1 MNKLNIHS
9 LLTDYSFV
17 VPEIQREYVWGNKT
31 NKNDYV
37 LRQFLIDLSDKVSN
51 GEANIGFLYSYKSG
65 EEHYLIDGQQR
76 FTTLILLLHYITVKE
91 NATSH
96 EEYVSMHRIDKNISA
111 FSYRVRSQTDSFLK
125 NLLMSSAITSKM
137 IKQQKWYKSIYEDDF
152 TIHSMMDALDV
163 IDDIWNTLP
172 NLSSQ
177 TVLNN
182 IYFWYFDVDKTS
194 QGEELYITM
203 NSRGEKLTDSEQIK
217 PRLLNKISDVIEK
230 ESFGKKWDNWE
241 EFFFSDNIRNGKPI
255 EKIDSAMNNLIR
267 LVLEI
272 VTLKE
277 HSRINPIEDANLIEL
292 EDIER
297 YMNAIISLSELTDGK
312 YCEEIMRLY
321 GDSEKD
327 GNYCVLK
334 ALLSEV
340 LKGQTN
346 DDEYERVYQT
356 ISNHVRRNKIK
367 NLDFLQFLKEYI
379 GYKGTFYNFIL
390 LSNEEVACRVFNGHE
405 LEKIVICSK
414 FNDIDKEKVIWA
426 EQSNEFWNGEMKSI
440 ITWSKINGEF
450 SFERFER
457 VRANF
462 HKLFK
467 NKFERGDWTSDKVR
481 QALIASRLPK
491 YPIDGRFGHYRDE
504 WKEIFIQNSDNI
516 CSFIMQFDNIPSENV
531 SETLDIIRKEYIES
545 PDNPWAEFVI
555 FDYFLDYCNTKH
567 LSWTDECG
575 WILVQNSW
583 AKPFSVRNMRLFHD
597 LKKSFGDNIND
608 WNMWKYKSWNS
619 CVCIQNE
626 SLQIYTDIRYVR
638 SDNGVYNLKV
648 CLSKRNVLPE
658 SYDELKELLLSFI
671 PNNITMEWNDK
682 KGMYI
687 WSPNS
692 VEDLHYFI
700 TMLTSNNDKSISN

>member
-9 LLTDYSFV
+9 LLTDFSFV

-31 NKNDYV
+31 SKNDYV
-37 LRQFLIDLSDKVSN
+37 LRQFLIDLNDKVSN
-51 GEANIGFLYSYKSG
+51 GETNIGFLYSYKSG

-76 FTTLILLLHYITVKE
+76 YTTLILLLHYITVKE
-91 NATSH
+91 NANSH
-96 EEYVSMHRIDKNISA
+96 EDYVSMHRIDKNISA

-163 IDDIWNTLP
+163 IDEIWNTLP

-177 TVLNN
+177 TILNN
-182 IYFWYFDVDKTS
+182 IFFWYFDVDKTS

-217 PRLLNKISDVIEK
+217 PRLLNKITNVIEK

-241 EFFFSDNIRNGKPI
+241 EFFFRDKIRNGKPI

-272 VTLKE
+272 ITLKE

-297 YMNAIISLSELTDGK
+297 YMNAIISLSELSDGK

-334 ALLSEV
+334 ALLTEV

-346 DDEYERVYQT
+346 SDEYERVYQT
-356 ISNHVRRNKIK
+356 ISNHVTRNKIK

-379 GYKGTFYNFIL
+379 DYSGTFYDFIL
-390 LSNEEVACRVFNGHE
+390 TSNAEVANKVFNGHE
-405 LEKIVICSK
+405 LEKIAICSE
-414 FNDIDKEKVIWA
+414 FNDIDKEKALWT
-426 EQSNEFWNGEMKSI
+426 EQSSDFWKGEMKSL
-440 ITWSKINGEF
+440 ITWSKINGNF
-450 SFERFER
+450 SFERFKHI
-457 VRANF
+457 RANF

-467 NKFERGDWTSDKVR
+467 NKFDREDWTSDKVR
-481 QALIASRLPK
+481 QALIASRLPN

-504 WKEIFIQNSDNI
+504 WKEIFIQNSDSI
-516 CSFIMQFDNIPSENV
+516 CTFIMQFDNVSSEDV
-531 SETLDIIRKEYIES
+531 PKTLDSIRKEYVES
-545 PDNPWAEFVI
+545 PENPWAEFVT
-555 FDYFLDYCNTKH
+555 FNYFLGYCNTKH

-597 LKKSFGDNIND
+597 LKKSFGDNING
-608 WNMWKYKSWNS
+608 WNMWMYKSWNS
-619 CVCIQNE
+619 CVCIQNDNQ
-626 SLQIYTDIRYVR
+626 QIYTDIRYVR
-638 SDNGVYNLKV
+638 SDNDTYNLNV
-648 CLSKRNVLPE
+648 YLSKRNVLPE
-658 SYDELKELLLSFI
+658 NYDELKESLLSFI
-671 PNNITMEWNDK
+671 PKDIKMQWNDE
-682 KGMYI
+682 KGMYVCEL
-687 WSPNS
+687 NS
-692 VEDLHYFI
+692 IDELHHFI
-700 TMLTSNNDKSISN
+700 TMLTSSNDKSI

>member
-9 LLTDYSFV
+9 LLTDFSFV

-31 NKNDYV
+31 SKNDYV
-37 LRQFLIDLSDKVSN
+37 LRQFLIDLNDKVSN
-51 GEANIGFLYSYKSG
+51 GETNIGFLYSYKSG

-76 FTTLILLLHYITVKE
+76 YTTLILLLHYITVKE
-91 NATSH
+91 NANSH
-96 EEYVSMHRIDKNISA
+96 EDYVSMHRIDKNISA

-163 IDDIWNTLP
+163 IDEIWNTLP

-177 TVLNN
+177 TILNN
-182 IYFWYFDVDKTS
+182 IFFWYFDVDKTS

-217 PRLLNKISDVIEK
+217 PRLLNKITNVIEK

-241 EFFFSDNIRNGKPI
+241 EFFFRDKIRNGKPI

-272 VTLKE
+272 ITLKE

-297 YMNAIISLSELTDGK
+297 YMNAIISLSELSDGK

-334 ALLSEV
+334 ALLTEV

-346 DDEYERVYQT
+346 SDEYERVYQT
-356 ISNHVRRNKIK
+356 ISNHVTRNKIK

-379 GYKGTFYNFIL
+379 DYSGTFYDFIL
-390 LSNEEVACRVFNGHE
+390 TSNAEVANKVFNGHE
-405 LEKIVICSK
+405 LEKIAICSE
-414 FNDIDKEKVIWA
+414 FNDIDKEKALWT
-426 EQSNEFWNGEMKSI
+426 EQSSDFWKGEMKSL
-440 ITWSKINGEF
+440 ITWSKINGNF
-450 SFERFER
+450 SFERFKHI
-457 VRANF
+457 RANF

-467 NKFERGDWTSDKVR
+467 NKFDREDWTSDKVR
-481 QALIASRLPK
+481 QALIASRLPN

-516 CSFIMQFDNIPSENV
+516 CTFIMQFDNVSSEDV
-531 SETLDIIRKEYIES
+531 PKTLDSIRKEYIES
-545 PDNPWAEFVI
+545 PENPWAEFVI
-555 FDYFLDYCNTKH
+555 FDYFLGYCNTKH

-597 LKKSFGDNIND
+597 LKKSFGDNING

-619 CVCIQNE
+619 CVCIQND
-626 SLQIYTDIRYVR
+626 SQQIYTDIRYVR
-638 SDNGVYNLKV
+638 SDNDTYNLIV
-648 CLSKRNVLPE
+648 YLSKRNVLAE
-658 SYDELKELLLSFI
+658 NYDELKESLLSFI
-671 PNNITMEWNDK
+671 PNDIEMKWSDE
-682 KGMYI
+682 KGMYV
-687 WSPNS
+687 WEPNS
-692 VEDLHYFI
+692 IDELHHFI
-700 TMLTSNNDKSISN
+700 TMLTSSNDKSI

>member
-9 LLTDYSFV
+9 LLTDFSFV

-31 NKNDYV
+31 SKNDYV
-37 LRQFLIDLSDKVSN
+37 LRQFLIDLNDKVSN
-51 GEANIGFLYSYKSG
+51 GETNIGFLYSYKSG

-76 FTTLILLLHYITVKE
+76 YTTLILLLHYITVKE
-91 NATSH
+91 NANSH
-96 EEYVSMHRIDKNISA
+96 EDYVSMYRIDKNISA

-163 IDDIWNTLP
+163 IDEIWNTLP

-177 TVLNN
+177 TILNS
-182 IYFWYFDVDKTS
+182 IFFWYFDVDKTS

-230 ESFGKKWDNWE
+230 ESFGKKWDDWE
-241 EFFFSDNIRNGKPI
+241 EFFFRDKIRNGKPI
-255 EKIDSAMNNLIR
+255 EKIDSAMNNMIR

-272 VTLKE
+272 ITLKE

-297 YMNAIISLSELTDGK
+297 YMNAIISLSELSDGK

-334 ALLSEV
+334 ALLTEV

-346 DDEYERVYQT
+346 SDEFERVYQT
-356 ISNHVRRNKIK
+356 ISNHVTRNKIK
-367 NLDFLQFLKEYI
+367 NLDFLQFLKDYI
-379 GYKGTFYNFIL
+379 DYSGTFYDFIL
-390 LSNEEVACRVFNGHE
+390 TSNAEVANKVFNGHE
-405 LEKIVICSK
+405 LEKIAICSEL
-414 FNDIDKEKVIWA
+414 NDVDKEKALWT
-426 EQSNEFWNGEMKSI
+426 EQSSDFWKGEMKSL
-440 ITWSKINGEF
+440 ITWSKINGYF

-457 VRANF
+457 IRANF

-467 NKFERGDWTSDKVR
+467 NKFDREDWTSDKVR
-481 QALIASRLPK
+481 QALIASRLPN

-504 WKEIFIQNSDNI
+504 WKEIFIQNSDSI
-516 CSFIMQFDNIPSENV
+516 CTFIMQFDNVSSEDV
-531 SETLDIIRKEYIES
+531 PKTLDSIRKEYVES
-545 PDNPWAEFVI
+545 PENPWAEFVT
-555 FDYFLDYCNTKH
+555 FDYFLGYCNTKH

-597 LKKSFGDNIND
+597 LKKSFGDNING
-608 WNMWKYKSWNS
+608 WNMWMYKSWNS
-619 CVCIQNE
+619 CVCIQNDNQ
-626 SLQIYTDIRYVR
+626 QIYTDIRYVR
-638 SDNGVYNLKV
+638 SDNDTYNLNV
-648 CLSKRNVLPE
+648 YLSKRNVLPE
-658 SYDELKELLLSFI
+658 NYDELKESLLSFI
-671 PNNITMEWNDK
+671 PKDIKMQWNDE
-682 KGMYI
+682 KGMYV
-687 WSPNS
+687 WEPNS
-692 VEDLHYFI
+692 IDELHHFI
-700 TMLTSNNDKSISN
+700 TTLTSSNDKSISN

>member
-9 LLTDYSFV
+9 LLTDFSFV

-31 NKNDYV
+31 SKNDYV
-37 LRQFLIDLSDKVSN
+37 LRQFLIDLNDKVSN
-51 GEANIGFLYSYKSG
+51 GETNIGFLYSYKSG

-76 FTTLILLLHYITVKE
+76 YTTLILLLHYITVKE
-91 NATSH
+91 NANSH
-96 EEYVSMHRIDKNISA
+96 EDYVSMHRIDKNISA

-163 IDDIWNTLP
+163 IDEIWNTLP

-177 TVLNN
+177 TILNN
-182 IYFWYFDVDKTS
+182 IFFWYFDVDKTS

-241 EFFFSDNIRNGKPI
+241 EFFFRDKIRNGKPI

-267 LVLEI
+267 LVLDI
-272 VTLKE
+272 ITLKE

-297 YMNAIISLSELTDGK
+297 YMNAIISLSELSDGK

-334 ALLSEV
+334 ALLTEV

-346 DDEYERVYQT
+346 SDEYERVYQT
-356 ISNHVRRNKIK
+356 ISNHVTRDKIK

-379 GYKGTFYNFIL
+379 DYSGTFYDFIL
-390 LSNEEVACRVFNGHE
+390 TSNAEVANKVFNGHE
-405 LEKIVICSK
+405 LEKIAICSE
-414 FNDIDKEKVIWA
+414 FNDIDKEKALWT
-426 EQSNEFWNGEMKSI
+426 EQSSDFWKGEMKSL
-440 ITWSKINGEF
+440 ITWSKINGNF
-450 SFERFER
+450 SFERFKHI
-457 VRANF
+457 RANF

-467 NKFERGDWTSDKVR
+467 NKFDRGDWTSDKVR
-481 QALIASRLPK
+481 QALIASRLPN

-504 WKEIFIQNSDNI
+504 WKEIFIQNSDSI
-516 CSFIMQFDNIPSENV
+516 CTFIMQFDNVSSEDV
-531 SETLDIIRKEYIES
+531 PKTLDSIRKEYVES
-545 PDNPWAEFVI
+545 PENPWAEFVT
-555 FDYFLDYCNTKH
+555 FDYFLGYCNTKH

-597 LKKSFGDNIND
+597 LKKSFGDNING
-608 WNMWKYKSWNS
+608 WNMWMYKSWNS
-619 CVCIQNE
+619 CVCIQNDNQ
-626 SLQIYTDIRYVR
+626 QIYTDIRYVR
-638 SDNGVYNLKV
+638 SDNDTYNLNV
-648 CLSKRNVLPE
+648 YLSKRNVLPE
-658 SYDELKELLLSFI
+658 NYDELKESLLSFI
-671 PNNITMEWNDK
+671 PKDIKMQWNDE
-682 KGMYI
+682 KGMYVCE
-687 WSPNS
+687 PNS
-692 VEDLHYFI
+692 IDELHHFI
-700 TMLTSNNDKSISN
+700 TMLTSSNDKSI

>member
-9 LLTDYSFV
+9 LLTDFSFV

-31 NKNDYV
+31 SKNDYV
-37 LRQFLIDLSDKVSN
+37 LRQFLIDLNDKVSN
-51 GEANIGFLYSYKSG
+51 GETNIGFLYSYKSG

-76 FTTLILLLHYITVKE
+76 YTTLILLLHYITVKE
-91 NATSH
+91 NANSH
-96 EEYVSMHRIDKNISA
+96 EDYVSMHRIDKNISA

-163 IDDIWNTLP
+163 IDEIWNTLP

-177 TVLNN
+177 TILNN
-182 IYFWYFDVDKTS
+182 IFFWYFDVDKTS

-217 PRLLNKISDVIEK
+217 PRLLNKITNVIEK

-241 EFFFSDNIRNGKPI
+241 EFFFRDKIRNGKPI

-272 VTLKE
+272 ITLKE

-297 YMNAIISLSELTDGK
+297 YMNAIISLSELSDRK

-334 ALLSEV
+334 ALLTEV

-346 DDEYERVYQT
+346 SDEYERVYQT
-356 ISNHVRRNKIK
+356 ISNHVTRNKIK

-379 GYKGTFYNFIL
+379 DYSGTFYDFIL
-390 LSNEEVACRVFNGHE
+390 TSNAEVANKVFNGHE
-405 LEKIVICSK
+405 LEKIAICSE
-414 FNDIDKEKVIWA
+414 FNDIDKEKALWT
-426 EQSNEFWNGEMKSI
+426 EQSSDFWKGEMKSL
-440 ITWSKINGEF
+440 ITWSKINGNF
-450 SFERFER
+450 SFERFKHI
-457 VRANF
+457 RANF

-467 NKFERGDWTSDKVR
+467 NKFDREDWTSDKVR
-481 QALIASRLPK
+481 QALIASRLPN

-504 WKEIFIQNSDNI
+504 WKEIFIQNSDSI
-516 CSFIMQFDNIPSENV
+516 CTFIMQFDNVSSEDV
-531 SETLDIIRKEYIES
+531 PKTLDSIRKEYVES
-545 PDNPWAEFVI
+545 PENPWAEFVT
-555 FDYFLDYCNTKH
+555 FDYFLGYCNTKH

-597 LKKSFGDNIND
+597 LKKSFGDNING
-608 WNMWKYKSWNS
+608 WNMWMYKSWNS
-619 CVCIQNE
+619 CVCIQNDNQ
-626 SLQIYTDIRYVR
+626 QIYTDIRYVR
-638 SDNGVYNLKV
+638 SDNDTYNLNV
-648 CLSKRNVLPE
+648 YLSKRNVLPE
-658 SYDELKELLLSFI
+658 NYDELKESLLSFI
-671 PNNITMEWNDK
+671 PKDIKMQWNDE
-682 KGMYI
+682 KGMYVCEL
-687 WSPNS
+687 NS
-692 VEDLHYFI
+692 IDELHHFI
-700 TMLTSNNDKSISN
+700 TMLTSSNDKSI

>member
-9 LLTDYSFV
+9 LLTDFSFV

-31 NKNDYV
+31 SKNDYV
-37 LRQFLIDLSDKVSN
+37 LRQFLIDLNDKVSN
-51 GEANIGFLYSYKSG
+51 GETNIGFLYSYKSG

-76 FTTLILLLHYITVKE
+76 YTTLILLLHYITVKE
-91 NATSH
+91 NANSH
-96 EEYVSMHRIDKNISA
+96 EDYVSMHRIDKNISA

-163 IDDIWNTLP
+163 IDEIWNTLP

-177 TVLNN
+177 TILNN
-182 IYFWYFDVDKTS
+182 IFFWYFDVDKTS

-217 PRLLNKISDVIEK
+217 PRLLNKITNVIEK

-241 EFFFSDNIRNGKPI
+241 EFFFRDKIRNGKPI

-267 LVLEI
+267 LVLDI
-272 VTLKE
+272 ITLKE

-297 YMNAIISLSELTDGK
+297 YMNAIISLSELSDGK

-334 ALLSEV
+334 ALLTEV

-346 DDEYERVYQT
+346 SDEYERVYQT
-356 ISNHVRRNKIK
+356 ISNHVTRDKIK

-379 GYKGTFYNFIL
+379 DYSGTFYDFIL
-390 LSNEEVACRVFNGHE
+390 TSNAEVANKVFNGHE
-405 LEKIVICSK
+405 LEKIAICSE
-414 FNDIDKEKVIWA
+414 FNDIDKEKALWT
-426 EQSNEFWNGEMKSI
+426 EQSSDFWKGEMKSL
-440 ITWSKINGEF
+440 ITWSKINGNF
-450 SFERFER
+450 SFERFKHI
-457 VRANF
+457 RANF

-467 NKFERGDWTSDKVR
+467 NKFDREDWTSDKVR
-481 QALIASRLPK
+481 QALIASRLPN

-504 WKEIFIQNSDNI
+504 WKEIFIQNSDSI
-516 CSFIMQFDNIPSENV
+516 CTFIMQFDNVSSEDV
-531 SETLDIIRKEYIES
+531 PKTLDSIRKEYVES
-545 PDNPWAEFVI
+545 PENPWAEFVT
-555 FDYFLDYCNTKH
+555 FDYFLGYCNTKH

-597 LKKSFGDNIND
+597 LKKSFGDNING
-608 WNMWKYKSWNS
+608 WNMWMYKSWNS
-619 CVCIQNE
+619 CVCIQNDNQ
-626 SLQIYTDIRYVR
+626 QIYTDIRYVR
-638 SDNGVYNLKV
+638 SDNDTYNLNV
-648 CLSKRNVLPE
+648 YLSKRNVLPE
-658 SYDELKELLLSFI
+658 NYDELKESLLSFI
-671 PNNITMEWNDK
+671 PKDIKMQWNDE
-682 KGMYI
+682 KGMYVCE
-687 WSPNS
+687 PNS
-692 VEDLHYFI
+692 IDELHHFI
-700 TMLTSNNDKSISN
+700 TMLTSSNDKSI

>member
-31 NKNDYV
+31 SKNDYV
-37 LRQFLIDLSDKVSN
+37 LRQFLIDLNDKVSK
-51 GEANIGFLYSYKSG
+51 GETNIGFLYSYKSG

-76 FTTLILLLHYITVKE
+76 YTTLILLLHYITVKE
-91 NATSH
+91 NANSH
-96 EEYVSMHRIDKNISA
+96 EDYVSMYRIDKNISA

-163 IDDIWNTLP
+163 IDEIWNTLP

-177 TVLNN
+177 TILNS
-182 IYFWYFDVDKTS
+182 IFFWYFDVDKTS

-241 EFFFSDNIRNGKPI
+241 EFFFRDKIRNGKPI

-272 VTLKE
+272 ITLKE

-297 YMNAIISLSELTDGK
+297 YMNAIISLSELSDGK

-334 ALLSEV
+334 ALLTEV

-346 DDEYERVYQT
+346 SDEFERVYQT
-356 ISNHVRRNKIK
+356 ISNHVTRNKIK
-367 NLDFLQFLKEYI
+367 NLDFLQFLKDYI
-379 GYKGTFYNFIL
+379 DYSGTFYDFIL
-390 LSNEEVACRVFNGHE
+390 TSNAEVANKVFNGHE
-405 LEKIVICSK
+405 LEKIAICSEL
-414 FNDIDKEKVIWA
+414 NDVDKEKALWT
-426 EQSNEFWNGEMKSI
+426 EQSSDFWKGEMKSL
-440 ITWSKINGEF
+440 ITWSKINGYF

-457 VRANF
+457 IRANF

-467 NKFERGDWTSDKVR
+467 NKFDREDWTSDKVR
-481 QALIASRLPK
+481 QALIASRLPN
-491 YPIDGRFGHYRDE
+491 YPINGRFGHYRDE

-516 CSFIMQFDNIPSENV
+516 CSFIMQFDNVSSEDV
-531 SETLDIIRKEYIES
+531 PKTLDSIRKEYIES
-545 PDNPWAEFVI
+545 PENPWAEFVV
-555 FDYFLDYCNTKH
+555 FDYFLGYCNTKH

-575 WILVQNSW
+575 WILVKNSW

-597 LKKSFGDNIND
+597 LKKSFGDNING

-619 CVCIQNE
+619 CVCIQNDNQ
-626 SLQIYTDIRYVR
+626 QIYTDIRYVR
-638 SDNGVYNLKV
+638 KDNDTYNLNV
-648 CLSKRNVLPE
+648 YLSKRKVLPE
-658 SYDELKELLLSFI
+658 NYDELKESLLSFI
-671 PNNITMEWNDK
+671 PNDIKMKWNDE
-682 KGMYI
+682 KGMYV
-687 WSPNS
+687 WEPNS
-692 VEDLHYFI
+692 IDELHHFI
-700 TMLTSNNDKSISN
+700 TTLTSSNDKSISN

>member
-9 LLTDYSFV
+9 LLTDFSFV

-31 NKNDYV
+31 SKNDYV
-37 LRQFLIDLSDKVSN
+37 LRQFLIDLNDKVSN
-51 GEANIGFLYSYKSG
+51 GETNIGFLYSYKSG

-76 FTTLILLLHYITVKE
+76 YTTLILLLHYITVKE
-91 NATSH
+91 NANSH
-96 EEYVSMHRIDKNISA
+96 EDYVSMHRIDKNISA

-163 IDDIWNTLP
+163 IDEIWNTLP

-177 TVLNN
+177 TILNN
-182 IYFWYFDVDKTS
+182 IFFWYFDVDKTS

-217 PRLLNKISDVIEK
+217 PRLLNKITNVIEK

-241 EFFFSDNIRNGKPI
+241 EFFFRDKIRNGKPI

-272 VTLKE
+272 ITLKE

-297 YMNAIISLSELTDGK
+297 YMNAIISLSELSDGK

-334 ALLSEV
+334 ALLTEV

-346 DDEYERVYQT
+346 SDEYERVYQT
-356 ISNHVRRNKIK
+356 ISNHVTRNKIK

-379 GYKGTFYNFIL
+379 DYSGTFYDFIL
-390 LSNEEVACRVFNGHE
+390 TSNAEVANKVFNGHE
-405 LEKIVICSK
+405 LEKIAICSE
-414 FNDIDKEKVIWA
+414 FNDIDKEKALWT
-426 EQSNEFWNGEMKSI
+426 EQSSDFWKGEMKSL
-440 ITWSKINGEF
+440 ITWSKI
-450 SFERFER
+450 ERFKHI
-457 VRANF
+457 RANF

-467 NKFERGDWTSDKVR
+467 NKFDREDWTSDKVR
-481 QALIASRLPK
+481 QALIASRLPN

-504 WKEIFIQNSDNI
+504 WKEIFIQNSDSI
-516 CSFIMQFDNIPSENV
+516 CTFIMQFDNVSSEDV
-531 SETLDIIRKEYIES
+531 PKTLDSIRKEYVES
-545 PDNPWAEFVI
+545 PENPWAEFVT
-555 FDYFLDYCNTKH
+555 FDYFLGYCNTKH

-597 LKKSFGDNIND
+597 LKKSFGDNING
-608 WNMWKYKSWNS
+608 WNMWMYKSWNS
-619 CVCIQNE
+619 CVCIQNDNQ
-626 SLQIYTDIRYVR
+626 QIYTDIRYVR
-638 SDNGVYNLKV
+638 SDNDTYNLNV
-648 CLSKRNVLPE
+648 YLSKRNVLPE
-658 SYDELKELLLSFI
+658 NYDELKESLLSFI
-671 PNNITMEWNDK
+671 PKDIKMQWNDE
-682 KGMYI
+682 KGMYVCEL
-687 WSPNS
+687 NS
-692 VEDLHYFI
+692 IDELHHFI
-700 TMLTSNNDKSISN
+700 TMLTSSNDKSKSN

>member
-31 NKNDYV
+31 SKNDYV
-37 LRQFLIDLSDKVSN
+37 LRQFLIDLNDKVSN
-51 GEANIGFLYSYKSG
+51 GETNIGFLYSYKSG

-76 FTTLILLLHYITVKE
+76 YTTLILLLHYITVKE
-91 NATSH
+91 NANSH
-96 EEYVSMHRIDKNISA
+96 EDYVSMYRIDKNISA

-163 IDDIWNTLP
+163 IDEIWNTLP

-177 TVLNN
+177 TILNN
-182 IYFWYFDVDKTS
+182 IFFWYFDVDKTS

-217 PRLLNKISDVIEK
+217 PRLLNKITNVIEK

-241 EFFFSDNIRNGKPI
+241 EFFFRDKIRNGKPI

-267 LVLEI
+267 LVLDI
-272 VTLKE
+272 ITLKE

-297 YMNAIISLSELTDGK
+297 YMNAIISLSELSDGK

-334 ALLSEV
+334 ALLTEV

-346 DDEYERVYQT
+346 SDEYERVYQT
-356 ISNHVRRNKIK
+356 ISNHVTRNKIK

-379 GYKGTFYNFIL
+379 DYSGTFYDFIL
-390 LSNEEVACRVFNGHE
+390 TSNAEVANKVFNGHE
-405 LEKIVICSK
+405 LEKIAICSE
-414 FNDIDKEKVIWA
+414 FNDIDKEKALWT
-426 EQSNEFWNGEMKSI
+426 EQSSDFWKGEMKSL
-440 ITWSKINGEF
+440 ITWSKINGNF
-450 SFERFER
+450 SFERFKHI
-457 VRANF
+457 RANF

-467 NKFERGDWTSDKVR
+467 NKFDREDWTSDKVR
-481 QALIASRLPK
+481 QALIASRLPN

-516 CSFIMQFDNIPSENV
+516 CSFIMQFDNVSSEDV
-531 SETLDIIRKEYIES
+531 PKTLDSIRKEYVES
-545 PDNPWAEFVI
+545 PENPWAEFVT
-555 FDYFLDYCNTKH
+555 FDYFLGYCNTKH

-597 LKKSFGDNIND
+597 LKKSFGDNING
-608 WNMWKYKSWNS
+608 WNMWMYKSWNS
-619 CVCIQNE
+619 CVCIQNDNQ
-626 SLQIYTDIRYVR
+626 QIYTDIRYVR
-638 SDNGVYNLKV
+638 SDNDTYNLNV
-648 CLSKRNVLPE
+648 YLSKRNVLPE
-658 SYDELKELLLSFI
+658 NYDELKESLLSFI
-671 PNNITMEWNDK
+671 PKDIKMQWNDE
-682 KGMYI
+682 KGMYVCE
-687 WSPNS
+687 PNS
-692 VEDLHYFI
+692 IDELHHFI
-700 TMLTSNNDKSISN
+700 TMLTSSNDKSI

>member
-1 MNKLNIHS
+1 MNKQNIHS
-9 LLTDYSFV
+9 LLTDFSFV

-31 NKNDYV
+31 SKNDYV
-37 LRQFLIDLSDKVSN
+37 LRQFLIDLNDKVSN
-51 GEANIGFLYSYKSG
+51 GETNIGFLYSYKSG

-76 FTTLILLLHYITVKE
+76 YTTLILLLHYITVKE
-91 NATSH
+91 NANSH
-96 EEYVSMHRIDKNISA
+96 EDYVSMHRIDKNISA

-163 IDDIWNTLP
+163 IDEIWNTLP
-172 NLSSQ
+172 NLSIQ
-177 TVLNN
+177 TILNN
-182 IYFWYFDVDKTS
+182 IFFWYFDVEKTS

-217 PRLLNKISDVIEK
+217 PRLLNKITNVIEK

-241 EFFFSDNIRNGKPI
+241 EFFFRDKIRNGKPI

-272 VTLKE
+272 ITFKE

-297 YMNAIISLSELTDGK
+297 YMNAIISLSELSDGK

-334 ALLSEV
+334 ALLTEV

-346 DDEYERVYQT
+346 SDEYERVYQT
-356 ISNHVRRNKIK
+356 ISNHVTRNKIK

-379 GYKGTFYNFIL
+379 DYSGTFYDFIL
-390 LSNEEVACRVFNGHE
+390 TSNAEVANKVFNGHE
-405 LEKIVICSK
+405 LEKIAICSE
-414 FNDIDKEKVIWA
+414 FNDIDKEKALWT
-426 EQSNEFWNGEMKSI
+426 EQSSDFWKGEMKSL
-440 ITWSKINGEF
+440 ITWSKINGNF
-450 SFERFER
+450 SFERFKHI
-457 VRANF
+457 RANF

-467 NKFERGDWTSDKVR
+467 NKFDREDWTSDKVR
-481 QALIASRLPK
+481 QALIASRLPN

-504 WKEIFIQNSDNI
+504 WKEIFIQNSDSI
-516 CSFIMQFDNIPSENV
+516 CTFIMQFDNVSSEDV
-531 SETLDIIRKEYIES
+531 PKTLDSIRKEYVES
-545 PDNPWAEFVI
+545 PENPWAEFVT
-555 FDYFLDYCNTKH
+555 FDYFLGYCNTKH

-597 LKKSFGDNIND
+597 LKKSFGDNING
-608 WNMWKYKSWNS
+608 WNMWMYKSWNS
-619 CVCIQNE
+619 CVCIQNDNQ
-626 SLQIYTDIRYVR
+626 QIYTDIRYVR
-638 SDNGVYNLKV
+638 SDNDTYNLNV
-648 CLSKRNVLPE
+648 YLSKRNVLPE
-658 SYDELKELLLSFI
+658 NYDELKESLLSFI
-671 PNNITMEWNDK
+671 PKDIKMQWNDE
-682 KGMYI
+682 KGMYVCE
-687 WSPNS
+687 PNS
-692 VEDLHYFI
+692 IDELHHFI
-700 TMLTSNNDKSISN
+700 TMLTSSNDKSI

>member
-9 LLTDYSFV
+9 LLTDFSFV

-31 NKNDYV
+31 SKNDYV
-37 LRQFLIDLSDKVSN
+37 LRQFLIDLNDKVSN
-51 GEANIGFLYSYKSG
+51 GETNIGFLYSYKSG

-76 FTTLILLLHYITVKE
+76 YTTLILLLHYITVKE
-91 NATSH
+91 NANSH
-96 EEYVSMHRIDKNISA
+96 EDYVSMHRIDKNISA

-163 IDDIWNTLP
+163 IDEIWNTLP

-177 TVLNN
+177 TILNN
-182 IYFWYFDVDKTS
+182 IFFWYFDVDKTS

-217 PRLLNKISDVIEK
+217 PRLLNKITNVIEK

-241 EFFFSDNIRNGKPI
+241 EFFFRDKIRNGKPI

-272 VTLKE
+272 ITLKE

-297 YMNAIISLSELTDGK
+297 YMNAIISLSELSDGK

-334 ALLSEV
+334 ALLTEV

-346 DDEYERVYQT
+346 SDEYERVYQT
-356 ISNHVRRNKIK
+356 ISNHVTRDKIK

-379 GYKGTFYNFIL
+379 DYSGTFYDFIL
-390 LSNEEVACRVFNGHE
+390 TSNAEVANKVFNGHE
-405 LEKIVICSK
+405 LEKIAICSE
-414 FNDIDKEKVIWA
+414 FNDIDKEKALWT
-426 EQSNEFWNGEMKSI
+426 EQSSDFWKGEMKSL
-440 ITWSKINGEF
+440 ITWSKINGNF
-450 SFERFER
+450 SFERFKHI
-457 VRANF
+457 RANF

-467 NKFERGDWTSDKVR
+467 NKFDREDWTSDKVR
-481 QALIASRLPK
+481 QALIASRLPN
-491 YPIDGRFGHYRDE
+491 YPIDGRFGYYRDE
-504 WKEIFIQNSDNI
+504 WKEIFIQNSDSI
-516 CSFIMQFDNIPSENV
+516 CTFIMQFDNVSSEDV
-531 SETLDIIRKEYIES
+531 PKTLDSIRKEYVES
-545 PDNPWAEFVI
+545 PENPWAEFVT
-555 FDYFLDYCNTKH
+555 FDYFLGYCNTKH

-597 LKKSFGDNIND
+597 LKKSFGDNING
-608 WNMWKYKSWNS
+608 WNMWMYKSWNS
-619 CVCIQNE
+619 CVCIQNDNQ
-626 SLQIYTDIRYVR
+626 QIYTDIRYVR
-638 SDNGVYNLKV
+638 SDNDTYNLNV
-648 CLSKRNVLPE
+648 YLSKRNVLPE
-658 SYDELKELLLSFI
+658 NYDELKESLLSFI
-671 PNNITMEWNDK
+671 PKDIKMQWNDE
-682 KGMYI
+682 KGMYVCEL
-687 WSPNS
+687 NS
-692 VEDLHYFI
+692 IDELHHFI
-700 TMLTSNNDKSISN
+700 TMLTSSNDKSI

>member
-9 LLTDYSFV
+9 LLTDFSFV

-31 NKNDYV
+31 SKNDYV
-37 LRQFLIDLSDKVSN
+37 LRQFLIDLNDKVSN
-51 GEANIGFLYSYKSG
+51 GETNIGFLYSYKSG

-76 FTTLILLLHYITVKE
+76 YTTLILLLHYITVKE
-91 NATSH
+91 NANSH
-96 EEYVSMHRIDKNISA
+96 EDYVSMHRIDKNISA

-163 IDDIWNTLP
+163 IDEIWNTLP

-177 TVLNN
+177 TILNN
-182 IYFWYFDVDKTS
+182 IFFWYFDVDKTS

-217 PRLLNKISDVIEK
+217 PRLLNKITNVIEK
-230 ESFGKKWDNWE
+230 ESFGKKWDDWE
-241 EFFFSDNIRNGKPI
+241 EFFFRDKIRNGKPI

-272 VTLKE
+272 ITLKE

-297 YMNAIISLSELTDGK
+297 YMNAIISLSELSDGI

-334 ALLSEV
+334 ALLTEV

-346 DDEYERVYQT
+346 SDEYERVYQT
-356 ISNHVRRNKIK
+356 ISNHVTRNKIK

-379 GYKGTFYNFIL
+379 DYSGTFYDFIL
-390 LSNEEVACRVFNGHE
+390 TSNAEVANKVFNGHE
-405 LEKIVICSK
+405 LEKIAICSEC
-414 FNDIDKEKVIWA
+414 NDIDKEKALWT
-426 EQSNEFWNGEMKSI
+426 EQSSDFWKGEMKSL
-440 ITWSKINGEF
+440 ITWSKINGNF
-450 SFERFER
+450 SFERFKHI
-457 VRANF
+457 RANF

-467 NKFERGDWTSDKVR
+467 NKFDREDWTSDKVR
-481 QALIASRLPK
+481 QALIASRLPN

-504 WKEIFIQNSDNI
+504 WKEIFIQNSDSI
-516 CSFIMQFDNIPSENV
+516 CTFIMQFDNVSSEDV
-531 SETLDIIRKEYIES
+531 PKTLDSIRKEYVES
-545 PDNPWAEFVI
+545 PENPWAEFVK
-555 FDYFLDYCNTKH
+555 FDYFLGYCNTKH

-597 LKKSFGDNIND
+597 LKKSFGDNING
-608 WNMWKYKSWNS
+608 WNMWMYKSWNS
-619 CVCIQNE
+619 CVCIQNDNQ
-626 SLQIYTDIRYVR
+626 QIYTDIRYVR
-638 SDNGVYNLKV
+638 SDNDTYNLNV
-648 CLSKRNVLPE
+648 YLSKRNVLPE
-658 SYDELKELLLSFI
+658 NYDELKESLLSFI
-671 PNNITMEWNDK
+671 PKDIKMQWNDE
-682 KGMYI
+682 KGMYVCEL
-687 WSPNS
+687 NS
-692 VEDLHYFI
+692 IDELHHFI
-700 TMLTSNNDKSISN
+700 TMLTSSNDKSI

>member
-9 LLTDYSFV
+9 LLTDFSFV

-31 NKNDYV
+31 SKNDYV
-37 LRQFLIDLSDKVSN
+37 LRQFLIDLNDKVSN
-51 GEANIGFLYSYKSG
+51 GETNIGFLYSYKSG

-76 FTTLILLLHYITVKE
+76 YTTLILLLHYITVKE
-91 NATSH
+91 NANSH
-96 EEYVSMHRIDKNISA
+96 EDYVSMHRIDKNISA

-163 IDDIWNTLP
+163 IDEIWNTLP

-241 EFFFSDNIRNGKPI
+241 EFFFSDKIRNGKPI

-297 YMNAIISLSELTDGK
+297 YMNAIISLSELSDGK

-334 ALLSEV
+334 ALLTEV

-346 DDEYERVYQT
+346 SDEYERVYQT
-356 ISNHVRRNKIK
+356 ISNHVTRDKIK

-379 GYKGTFYNFIL
+379 DYSGTFYDFIL
-390 LSNEEVACRVFNGHE
+390 TSNAEVANKVFNGHE
-405 LEKIVICSK
+405 LEKIAICSE
-414 FNDIDKEKVIWA
+414 FNDIDKEKALWT
-426 EQSNEFWNGEMKSI
+426 EQSSDFWKGEMKSL
-440 ITWSKINGEF
+440 ITWSKINGNF
-450 SFERFER
+450 SFERFKHI
-457 VRANF
+457 RANF

-467 NKFERGDWTSDKVR
+467 NKFDREDWTSDKVR
-481 QALIASRLPK
+481 QALIASRLPN

-504 WKEIFIQNSDNI
+504 WKEIFIQNSDSI
-516 CSFIMQFDNIPSENV
+516 CTFIMQFDNVSSEDV
-531 SETLDIIRKEYIES
+531 PKTLDSIRKEYVES
-545 PDNPWAEFVI
+545 PENPWAEFVT
-555 FDYFLDYCNTKH
+555 FDYFLGYCNTKH

-597 LKKSFGDNIND
+597 LKKSFGDNING
-608 WNMWKYKSWNS
+608 WNMWMYKSWNS
-619 CVCIQNE
+619 CVCIQNDNQ
-626 SLQIYTDIRYVR
+626 QIYTDIRYVR
-638 SDNGVYNLKV
+638 SDNDTYNLNV
-648 CLSKRNVLPE
+648 YLSKRNVLPE
-658 SYDELKELLLSFI
+658 NYDELKESLLSFI
-671 PNNITMEWNDK
+671 PKDIKMQWNDE
-682 KGMYI
+682 KGMYVCE
-687 WSPNS
+687 PNS
-692 VEDLHYFI
+692 IDELHHFI
-700 TMLTSNNDKSISN
+700 TMLTSSNDKSI

>member
-9 LLTDYSFV
+9 LLTDFSFV

-31 NKNDYV
+31 SKNDYV
-37 LRQFLIDLSDKVSN
+37 LRQFLIDLNDKVSN
-51 GEANIGFLYSYKSG
+51 SETNIGFLYSYKSG

-76 FTTLILLLHYITVKE
+76 YTTLILLLHYITVKE
-91 NATSH
+91 NANSH
-96 EEYVSMHRIDKNISA
+96 EDYVSMHRIDKNISA

-163 IDDIWNTLP
+163 IDEIWNTLP

-177 TVLNN
+177 TILNN
-182 IYFWYFDVDKTS
+182 IFFWYFDVDKTS

-217 PRLLNKISDVIEK
+217 PRLLNKITNVIEK
-230 ESFGKKWDNWE
+230 ESFGKKWDDWE
-241 EFFFSDNIRNGKPI
+241 EFFFRDKIRNGKPI

-272 VTLKE
+272 ITLKE

-297 YMNAIISLSELTDGK
+297 YMNAIISLSELSDGI

-334 ALLSEV
+334 ALLTEV

-346 DDEYERVYQT
+346 SDEYERVYQT
-356 ISNHVRRNKIK
+356 ISNHVTRNKIK

-379 GYKGTFYNFIL
+379 DYSGTFYDFIL
-390 LSNEEVACRVFNGHE
+390 TSNAEVANKVFNGHE
-405 LEKIVICSK
+405 LEKIAICSE
-414 FNDIDKEKVIWA
+414 FNDIDKEKALWT
-426 EQSNEFWNGEMKSI
+426 EQSSDFWKGEMKSL
-440 ITWSKINGEF
+440 ITWSKINGNF
-450 SFERFER
+450 SFERFKHI
-457 VRANF
+457 RANF

-467 NKFERGDWTSDKVR
+467 NKFDREDWTSDKVR
-481 QALIASRLPK
+481 QALIASRLPN

-504 WKEIFIQNSDNI
+504 WKEIFIQNSDSI
-516 CSFIMQFDNIPSENV
+516 CTFIMQFDNVSSEDV
-531 SETLDIIRKEYIES
+531 PKTLDSIRKEYVES
-545 PDNPWAEFVI
+545 PENPWAEFVK
-555 FDYFLDYCNTKH
+555 FDYFLGYCNTKH

-597 LKKSFGDNIND
+597 LKKSFGDNING
-608 WNMWKYKSWNS
+608 WNMWMYKSWNS
-619 CVCIQNE
+619 CVCIQNDNQ
-626 SLQIYTDIRYVR
+626 QIYTDIRYVR
-638 SDNGVYNLKV
+638 SDNDTYNLNV
-648 CLSKRNVLPE
+648 YLSKRNVLPE
-658 SYDELKELLLSFI
+658 NYDELKESLLSFI
-671 PNNITMEWNDK
+671 PKDIKMQWNDE
-682 KGMYI
+682 KGMYVCEL
-687 WSPNS
+687 NS
-692 VEDLHYFI
+692 IDELHHFI
-700 TMLTSNNDKSISN
+700 TMLTSSNDKSI

>member
-9 LLTDYSFV
+9 LLTDFSFV

-31 NKNDYV
+31 SKNDYV
-37 LRQFLIDLSDKVSN
+37 LRQFLIDLNDKVSN
-51 GEANIGFLYSYKSG
+51 GETNIGFLYSYKSG

-76 FTTLILLLHYITVKE
+76 YTTLILLLHYITVKE
-91 NATSH
+91 NANSH
-96 EEYVSMHRIDKNISA
+96 EDYVSMHRIDKNISA

-163 IDDIWNTLP
+163 IDEIWNTLP

-177 TVLNN
+177 TILNN
-182 IYFWYFDVDKTS
+182 IFFWYFDVDKTS

-217 PRLLNKISDVIEK
+217 PRLLNKITNVIEK
-230 ESFGKKWDNWE
+230 ESFGKKWDDWE
-241 EFFFSDNIRNGKPI
+241 EFFFRDKIRNGKPI

-272 VTLKE
+272 ITLKE

-297 YMNAIISLSELTDGK
+297 YMNAIISLSELSDGK

-334 ALLSEV
+334 ALLTEV

-346 DDEYERVYQT
+346 SDEYERVYQT
-356 ISNHVRRNKIK
+356 ISNHVTRNKIK

-379 GYKGTFYNFIL
+379 DYSGTFYDFIL
-390 LSNEEVACRVFNGHE
+390 TSNAEVANKVFNGHE
-405 LEKIVICSK
+405 LEKIAICSE
-414 FNDIDKEKVIWA
+414 FNDIDKEKALWT
-426 EQSNEFWNGEMKSI
+426 EQSSDFWKGEMKSL
-440 ITWSKINGEF
+440 ITWSKINGNF
-450 SFERFER
+450 SFERFKHI
-457 VRANF
+457 RANF

-467 NKFERGDWTSDKVR
+467 NKFDREDWTSDKVR
-481 QALIASRLPK
+481 QALIASRLPN
-491 YPIDGRFGHYRDE
+491 YPIDGRFGYYRDE
-504 WKEIFIQNSDNI
+504 WKEIFIQNSDSI
-516 CSFIMQFDNIPSENV
+516 CTFIMQFDNVSSEDV
-531 SETLDIIRKEYIES
+531 PKTLDSIRKEYVES
-545 PDNPWAEFVI
+545 PENPWAEFVT
-555 FDYFLDYCNTKH
+555 FDYFLGYCNTKH

-597 LKKSFGDNIND
+597 LKKSFGDNING
-608 WNMWKYKSWNS
+608 WNMWMYKSWNS
-619 CVCIQNE
+619 CVCIQNDNQ
-626 SLQIYTDIRYVR
+626 QIYTDIRYVR
-638 SDNGVYNLKV
+638 SDNDTYNLNV
-648 CLSKRNVLPE
+648 YLSKRNVLPE
-658 SYDELKELLLSFI
+658 NYDELKESLLSFI
-671 PNNITMEWNDK
+671 PKDIKMQWNDE
-682 KGMYI
+682 KGMYVCEL
-687 WSPNS
+687 NS
-692 VEDLHYFI
+692 IDELHHFI
-700 TMLTSNNDKSISN
+700 TMLTSSNDKSI

>member
-9 LLTDYSFV
+9 LLTDFSFV

-31 NKNDYV
+31 SKNDYV
-37 LRQFLIDLSDKVSN
+37 LRQFLIDLNDKVSN
-51 GEANIGFLYSYKSG
+51 GETNIGFLYSYKSG

-76 FTTLILLLHYITVKE
+76 YTTLILLLHYITVKE
-91 NATSH
+91 NANSH
-96 EEYVSMHRIDKNISA
+96 EDYVSMHRIDKNISA

-163 IDDIWNTLP
+163 IDEIWNTLP

-177 TVLNN
+177 TILNN
-182 IYFWYFDVDKTS
+182 IFFWYFDVDKTS

-217 PRLLNKISDVIEK
+217 PRLLNKITNVIEK

-241 EFFFSDNIRNGKPI
+241 EFFFRDKIRNGKPI

-297 YMNAIISLSELTDGK
+297 YMNAIISLSELSDGK

-334 ALLSEV
+334 ALLTEV

-346 DDEYERVYQT
+346 SDEYERVYQT
-356 ISNHVRRNKIK
+356 ISNHVTRNKIK

-379 GYKGTFYNFIL
+379 DYSGTFYDFIL
-390 LSNEEVACRVFNGHE
+390 TSNAEVANKVFNGHE
-405 LEKIVICSK
+405 LEKIAICSE
-414 FNDIDKEKVIWA
+414 FNDIDKEKALWT
-426 EQSNEFWNGEMKSI
+426 EQSSDFWKGEMKSL
-440 ITWSKINGEF
+440 ITWSKINGNF
-450 SFERFER
+450 SFERFKHI
-457 VRANF
+457 RANF

-467 NKFERGDWTSDKVR
+467 NKFDREDWTSDKVR
-481 QALIASRLPK
+481 QALIASRLPN

-504 WKEIFIQNSDNI
+504 WKEIFIQNSDSI
-516 CSFIMQFDNIPSENV
+516 CTFIMQFDNVSSEDV
-531 SETLDIIRKEYIES
+531 PKTLDSIRKEYVES
-545 PDNPWAEFVI
+545 PENPWAEFVT
-555 FDYFLDYCNTKH
+555 FDYFLGYCNTKH

-575 WILVQNSW
+575 WILLQNSW

-597 LKKSFGDNIND
+597 LKKSFGDNING
-608 WNMWKYKSWNS
+608 WNMWMYKSWNS
-619 CVCIQNE
+619 CVCIQNDNQ
-626 SLQIYTDIRYVR
+626 QIYTDIRYVR
-638 SDNGVYNLKV
+638 SDNDTYNLNV
-648 CLSKRNVLPE
+648 YLSKRNVLPE
-658 SYDELKELLLSFI
+658 NYDELKESLLSFI
-671 PNNITMEWNDK
+671 PKDIKMQWNDE
-682 KGMYI
+682 KGMYVCEL
-687 WSPNS
+687 NS
-692 VEDLHYFI
+692 IDELHHFI
-700 TMLTSNNDKSISN
+700 TMLTSSNDKSI

>member
-230 ESFGKKWDNWE
+230 ESFGKKCSI
-241 EFFFSDNIRNGKPI
+241 F
-255 EKIDSAMNNLIR
+255 
-267 LVLEI
+267 
-272 VTLKE
+272 
-277 HSRINPIEDANLIEL
+277 
-292 EDIER
+292 
-297 YMNAIISLSELTDGK
+297 
-312 YCEEIMRLY
+312 
-321 GDSEKD
+321 
-327 GNYCVLK
+327 
-334 ALLSEV
+334 
-340 LKGQTN
+340 
-346 DDEYERVYQT
+346 
-356 ISNHVRRNKIK
+356 VR
-367 NLDFLQFLKEYI
+367 
-379 GYKGTFYNFIL
+379 T
-390 LSNEEVACRVFNGHE
+390 
-405 LEKIVICSK
+405 
-414 FNDIDKEKVIWA
+414 
-426 EQSNEFWNGEMKSI
+426 
-440 ITWSKINGEF
+440 
-450 SFERFER
+450 
-457 VRANF
+457 
-462 HKLFK
+462 
-467 NKFERGDWTSDKVR
+467 
-481 QALIASRLPK
+481 
-491 YPIDGRFGHYRDE
+491 
-504 WKEIFIQNSDNI
+504 
-516 CSFIMQFDNIPSENV
+516 
-531 SETLDIIRKEYIES
+531 
-545 PDNPWAEFVI
+545 
-555 FDYFLDYCNTKH
+555 
-567 LSWTDECG
+567 
-575 WILVQNSW
+575 
-583 AKPFSVRNMRLFHD
+583 
-597 LKKSFGDNIND
+597 
-608 WNMWKYKSWNS
+608 
-619 CVCIQNE
+619 
-626 SLQIYTDIRYVR
+626 
-638 SDNGVYNLKV
+638 
-648 CLSKRNVLPE
+648 
-658 SYDELKELLLSFI
+658 
-671 PNNITMEWNDK
+671 
-682 KGMYI
+682 
-687 WSPNS
+687 
-692 VEDLHYFI
+692 
-700 TMLTSNNDKSISN
+700 

>member
-31 NKNDYV
+31 SKNDYV
-37 LRQFLIDLSDKVSN
+37 LRQFLIDLNDKVSN
-51 GEANIGFLYSYKSG
+51 GETNIGFLYSYKSG

-76 FTTLILLLHYITVKE
+76 YTTLILLLHYITVKE
-91 NATSH
+91 NANSH
-96 EEYVSMHRIDKNISA
+96 EDYVSMYRIDKNISA

-163 IDDIWNTLP
+163 IDEIWNTLP

-177 TVLNN
+177 TILNN
-182 IYFWYFDVDKTS
+182 IFFWYFDVDKTS

-217 PRLLNKISDVIEK
+217 PRLLNKITNVIEK

-241 EFFFSDNIRNGKPI
+241 EFFFRDKIRNGKPI

-267 LVLEI
+267 LVLDI
-272 VTLKE
+272 ITLKE

-297 YMNAIISLSELTDGK
+297 YMNAIISLSELSDGK

-334 ALLSEV
+334 ALLTEV

-346 DDEYERVYQT
+346 SDEYERVYQT
-356 ISNHVRRNKIK
+356 ISNHVTRNKIK

-379 GYKGTFYNFIL
+379 DYSGTFYDFIL
-390 LSNEEVACRVFNGHE
+390 TSNAEVANKVFNGHE
-405 LEKIVICSK
+405 LEKIAICSE
-414 FNDIDKEKVIWA
+414 FNDIDKEKALWT
-426 EQSNEFWNGEMKSI
+426 EQSSDFWKGEMKSL
-440 ITWSKINGEF
+440 ITWSKINGNF
-450 SFERFER
+450 SFERFKHI
-457 VRANF
+457 RANF

-467 NKFERGDWTSDKVR
+467 NKFDREDWTSDKVR
-481 QALIASRLPK
+481 QALIASRLPN

-516 CSFIMQFDNIPSENV
+516 CSFIMQFDNVSSEDV
-531 SETLDIIRKEYIES
+531 PKTLDSIRKEYIES
-545 PDNPWAEFVI
+545 PENPWAEFVT
-555 FDYFLDYCNTKH
+555 FDYFLGYCNTKH

-597 LKKSFGDNIND
+597 LKKSFGDNING
-608 WNMWKYKSWNS
+608 WNMWMYKSWNS
-619 CVCIQNE
+619 CVCIQNDNQ
-626 SLQIYTDIRYVR
+626 QIYTDIRYVR
-638 SDNGVYNLKV
+638 SDNDTYNLNV
-648 CLSKRNVLPE
+648 YLSKRNVLPE
-658 SYDELKELLLSFI
+658 NYDELKESLLSFI
-671 PNNITMEWNDK
+671 PKDIKMQWNDE
-682 KGMYI
+682 KGMYVCE
-687 WSPNS
+687 PNS
-692 VEDLHYFI
+692 IDELHHFI
-700 TMLTSNNDKSISN
+700 TMLTSSNDKSI

>member
-1 MNKLNIHS
+1 MNTDT
-9 LLTDYSFV
+9 LT
-17 VPEIQREYVWGNKT
+17 IQREYVWGNKT
-31 NKNDYV
+31 SKNDYV
-37 LRQFLIDLSDKVSN
+37 LRQFLIDLNDKVSN
-51 GEANIGFLYSYKSG
+51 GETNIGFLYSYKSG

-76 FTTLILLLHYITVKE
+76 YTTLILLLHYITVKE
-91 NATSH
+91 NANSH
-96 EEYVSMHRIDKNISA
+96 EDYVSMHRIDKNVSA

-163 IDDIWNTLP
+163 IDEIWNTLP

-177 TVLNN
+177 TILNN
-182 IYFWYFDVDKTS
+182 IFFWYFDVDKTS

-217 PRLLNKISDVIEK
+217 PRLLNKITNVIEK

-241 EFFFSDNIRNGKPI
+241 EFFFRDKIRNGKPI

-272 VTLKE
+272 ITLKE

-297 YMNAIISLSELTDGK
+297 YMNAIISLSELSDGK

-334 ALLSEV
+334 ALLTEV

-346 DDEYERVYQT
+346 SDEYERVYQT
-356 ISNHVRRNKIK
+356 ISNHVTRNKIK

-379 GYKGTFYNFIL
+379 DYSGTFYDFIL
-390 LSNEEVACRVFNGHE
+390 TSNAEVANKVFNGHE
-405 LEKIVICSK
+405 LEKIAICSE
-414 FNDIDKEKVIWA
+414 FNDIDKEKALWT
-426 EQSNEFWNGEMKSI
+426 EQSSDFWKGEMKSL
-440 ITWSKINGEF
+440 ITWSKINGNF
-450 SFERFER
+450 SFERFKHI
-457 VRANF
+457 RANF

-467 NKFERGDWTSDKVR
+467 NKFDREDWTSDKVR
-481 QALIASRLPK
+481 QALIASRLPN

-504 WKEIFIQNSDNI
+504 WKEIFIQNSDSI
-516 CSFIMQFDNIPSENV
+516 CTFIMQFDNVSSEDV
-531 SETLDIIRKEYIES
+531 PKTLDSIRKEYVES
-545 PDNPWAEFVI
+545 PENPWAEFVT
-555 FDYFLDYCNTKH
+555 FDYFLGYCNTKH

-597 LKKSFGDNIND
+597 LKKSFGDNING
-608 WNMWKYKSWNS
+608 WNMWMYKSWNS
-619 CVCIQNE
+619 CVCIQNDNQ
-626 SLQIYTDIRYVR
+626 QIYTDIRYVR
-638 SDNGVYNLKV
+638 SDNDTYNLNV
-648 CLSKRNVLPE
+648 YLSKRNVLPE
-658 SYDELKELLLSFI
+658 NYDELKESLLSFI
-671 PNNITMEWNDK
+671 PKDIKMQWNDE
-682 KGMYI
+682 KGMYVCEL
-687 WSPNS
+687 NS
-692 VEDLHYFI
+692 IDELHHFI
-700 TMLTSNNDKSISN
+700 TMLTSSNDKSI

>member
-9 LLTDYSFV
+9 LLTDFSFV

-31 NKNDYV
+31 SKNDYV
-37 LRQFLIDLSDKVSN
+37 LRQFLIDLNDKVSN
-51 GEANIGFLYSYKSG
+51 GETNIGFLYSYKSG

-76 FTTLILLLHYITVKE
+76 YTTLILLLHYITVKE
-91 NATSH
+91 NANSH
-96 EEYVSMHRIDKNISA
+96 EDYVSMHRIDKKISA

-163 IDDIWNTLP
+163 IDEIWNTLP

-177 TVLNN
+177 TILNN
-182 IYFWYFDVDKTS
+182 IFFWYFDVDKTS

-217 PRLLNKISDVIEK
+217 PRLLNKITNVIEK

-241 EFFFSDNIRNGKPI
+241 EFFFRDKIRNGKPI

-272 VTLKE
+272 ITLKE

-297 YMNAIISLSELTDGK
+297 YMNAIISLSELSDGK

-334 ALLSEV
+334 ALLTEV

-346 DDEYERVYQT
+346 SDEYERVYQT
-356 ISNHVRRNKIK
+356 ISNHVTRNKIK

-379 GYKGTFYNFIL
+379 DYSGTFYDFIL
-390 LSNEEVACRVFNGHE
+390 TSNAEVANKVFNGHE
-405 LEKIVICSK
+405 LEKIAICSE
-414 FNDIDKEKVIWA
+414 FNDIDKEKALWT
-426 EQSNEFWNGEMKSI
+426 EQSSDFWKGEMKSL
-440 ITWSKINGEF
+440 ITWSKINGKF
-450 SFERFER
+450 SFERFKHI
-457 VRANF
+457 RANF

-467 NKFERGDWTSDKVR
+467 NKFDREDWTSDKVR
-481 QALIASRLPK
+481 QALIASRLPN

-504 WKEIFIQNSDNI
+504 WKEIFIQNSDSI
-516 CSFIMQFDNIPSENV
+516 CTFIMQFDNVSSEDV
-531 SETLDIIRKEYIES
+531 PKTLDSIRKEYVES
-545 PDNPWAEFVI
+545 PENPWAEFVT
-555 FDYFLDYCNTKH
+555 FDYFLGYCNTKH

-597 LKKSFGDNIND
+597 LKKSFGDNING
-608 WNMWKYKSWNS
+608 WNMWMYKSWNS
-619 CVCIQNE
+619 CVCIQNDNQ
-626 SLQIYTDIRYVR
+626 QIYTDIRYVR
-638 SDNGVYNLKV
+638 SDNDTYNLNV
-648 CLSKRNVLPE
+648 YLSKRNVLPE
-658 SYDELKELLLSFI
+658 NYDELKESLLSFI
-671 PNNITMEWNDK
+671 PKDIKMQWNDE
-682 KGMYI
+682 KGMYVCEL
-687 WSPNS
+687 NS
-692 VEDLHYFI
+692 IDELHHFI
-700 TMLTSNNDKSISN
+700 TMLTSSNDKSI

>member
-9 LLTDYSFV
+9 LLTDFSFV

-31 NKNDYV
+31 SKNDYV
-37 LRQFLIDLSDKVSN
+37 LRQFLIDLNDKVSN
-51 GEANIGFLYSYKSG
+51 GETNIGFLYSYKSG

-76 FTTLILLLHYITVKE
+76 YTTLILLLHYITVKE
-91 NATSH
+91 NANSH
-96 EEYVSMHRIDKNISA
+96 EDYVSMHRIDKNISA

-163 IDDIWNTLP
+163 IDEIWNTLP

-177 TVLNN
+177 TILNN
-182 IYFWYFDVDKTS
+182 IFFWYFDVDKTS

-217 PRLLNKISDVIEK
+217 PRLLNKITNVIEK

-241 EFFFSDNIRNGKPI
+241 EFFFRDKIRNGKPI

-267 LVLEI
+267 LVLDI
-272 VTLKE
+272 ITLKE

-297 YMNAIISLSELTDGK
+297 YMNAIISLSELSDGK

-334 ALLSEV
+334 ALLTEV

-346 DDEYERVYQT
+346 SDEYERVYQT
-356 ISNHVRRNKIK
+356 ISNHVTRDKIK

-379 GYKGTFYNFIL
+379 DYSGTFYDFIL
-390 LSNEEVACRVFNGHE
+390 TSNAEVANKVFNGHE
-405 LEKIVICSK
+405 LEKIAICSE
-414 FNDIDKEKVIWA
+414 FNDIDKEKALWT
-426 EQSNEFWNGEMKSI
+426 EQSSDFWKGEMKSL
-440 ITWSKINGEF
+440 ITWSKINGNF
-450 SFERFER
+450 SFERFKHI
-457 VRANF
+457 RANF

-467 NKFERGDWTSDKVR
+467 NKFDREDWTSDKVR
-481 QALIASRLPK
+481 QALIASRLPN

-504 WKEIFIQNSDNI
+504 WKEIFIQNSDSI
-516 CSFIMQFDNIPSENV
+516 CTFIMQFDNVSSEDV
-531 SETLDIIRKEYIES
+531 PKTLDSIRKEYVES
-545 PDNPWAEFVI
+545 PENPWAEFVT
-555 FDYFLDYCNTKH
+555 FDYFLGYCNTKH

-597 LKKSFGDNIND
+597 LKKSFGDNING
-608 WNMWKYKSWNS
+608 WNMWMYKSWNS
-619 CVCIQNE
+619 CVCIQNDNQ
-626 SLQIYTDIRYVR
+626 QIYTDIRYVR
-638 SDNGVYNLKV
+638 SDNDTYNLNV
-648 CLSKRNVLPE
+648 YLSKRNVLPE
-658 SYDELKELLLSFI
+658 NYDELKESLLSFI
-671 PNNITMEWNDK
+671 PKDIKMQWNDE
-682 KGMYI
+682 KGMYVCEL
-687 WSPNS
+687 NS
-692 VEDLHYFI
+692 IDELHHFI
-700 TMLTSNNDKSISN
+700 TMLTSSNDKSI

>member
-9 LLTDYSFV
+9 LLTDFSFV

-31 NKNDYV
+31 SKNDYV
-37 LRQFLIDLSDKVSN
+37 LRQFLIDLNDKVSN
-51 GEANIGFLYSYKSG
+51 GETNIGFLYSYKSG

-76 FTTLILLLHYITVKE
+76 YTTLILLLHYITVKE
-91 NATSH
+91 NANSH
-96 EEYVSMHRIDKNISA
+96 EDYVSMHRIDKNISA

-163 IDDIWNTLP
+163 IDEIWNTLP

-177 TVLNN
+177 TILNN
-182 IYFWYFDVDKTS
+182 IFFWYFDVDKTS

-217 PRLLNKISDVIEK
+217 PRLLNKITNVIEK

-241 EFFFSDNIRNGKPI
+241 EFFFRDKIRNGKPI

-272 VTLKE
+272 ITLKE

-297 YMNAIISLSELTDGK
+297 YMNAIISLSELSDRK

-334 ALLSEV
+334 ALLTEV

-346 DDEYERVYQT
+346 SDEYERVYQT
-356 ISNHVRRNKIK
+356 ISNHVTRNKIK

-379 GYKGTFYNFIL
+379 DYSGTFYDFIL
-390 LSNEEVACRVFNGHE
+390 TSNAEVANKVFNGHE
-405 LEKIVICSK
+405 LEKIAICSE
-414 FNDIDKEKVIWA
+414 FNDIDKEKALWT
-426 EQSNEFWNGEMKSI
+426 EQSSDFWKGEMKSL
-440 ITWSKINGEF
+440 ITWSKINGNF
-450 SFERFER
+450 SFERFKHI
-457 VRANF
+457 RANF

-467 NKFERGDWTSDKVR
+467 NKFDREDWTSDKVR
-481 QALIASRLPK
+481 QALIASRLPN

-504 WKEIFIQNSDNI
+504 WKEIFIQNSDSI
-516 CSFIMQFDNIPSENV
+516 CTFIMQFDNVSSEDV
-531 SETLDIIRKEYIES
+531 PKTLDSIRKEYVES
-545 PDNPWAEFVI
+545 PENPWAEFVT
-555 FDYFLDYCNTKH
+555 FDYFLGYCNTKH

-597 LKKSFGDNIND
+597 LKKSFGDNING
-608 WNMWKYKSWNS
+608 WNMWMYKSWNS
-619 CVCIQNE
+619 CVCIQNDNQ
-626 SLQIYTDIRYVR
+626 QIYTDIRYVR
-638 SDNGVYNLKV
+638 SDNDTYNL
-648 CLSKRNVLPE
+648 NV
-658 SYDELKELLLSFI
+658 YLLLNKQNF
-671 PNNITMEWNDK
+671 
-682 KGMYI
+682 
-687 WSPNS
+687 
-692 VEDLHYFI
+692 
-700 TMLTSNNDKSISN
+700 

>member
-9 LLTDYSFV
+9 LLTDFSFV

-31 NKNDYV
+31 SKNDYV
-37 LRQFLIDLSDKVSN
+37 LRQFLIDLNDKVSN
-51 GEANIGFLYSYKSG
+51 GETNIGFLYSYKSG

-76 FTTLILLLHYITVKE
+76 YTTLILLLHYITVKE
-91 NATSH
+91 NANSH
-96 EEYVSMHRIDKNISA
+96 EDYVSMHRIDKNISA

-163 IDDIWNTLP
+163 IDEIWNTLP

-177 TVLNN
+177 TILNN
-182 IYFWYFDVDKTS
+182 IFFWYFDVDKTS

-217 PRLLNKISDVIEK
+217 PRLLNKITNVIEK

-241 EFFFSDNIRNGKPI
+241 EFFFRDKIRNGKPI

-272 VTLKE
+272 ITLKE

-297 YMNAIISLSELTDGK
+297 YMNAIISLSELSDGK

-334 ALLSEV
+334 ALLTEV

-346 DDEYERVYQT
+346 SDEYERVYQT
-356 ISNHVRRNKIK
+356 ISNHVTRNKIK

-379 GYKGTFYNFIL
+379 DYSGTFYDFIL
-390 LSNEEVACRVFNGHE
+390 TSNAEVANKVFNGHE
-405 LEKIVICSK
+405 LEKIAICSE
-414 FNDIDKEKVIWA
+414 FNDIDKEKALWT
-426 EQSNEFWNGEMKSI
+426 EQSSDFWKGEMKSL
-440 ITWSKINGEF
+440 ITWSKINGNF
-450 SFERFER
+450 SFERFKHI
-457 VRANF
+457 RANF

-467 NKFERGDWTSDKVR
+467 NKFDREDWTSDKVR
-481 QALIASRLPK
+481 QALIASRLPN

-504 WKEIFIQNSDNI
+504 WKEIFIQNSDSI
-516 CSFIMQFDNIPSENV
+516 CTFIMQFDNVSSEDV
-531 SETLDIIRKEYIES
+531 PKTLDSIRKEYVES
-545 PDNPWAEFVI
+545 PENPWAEFVT
-555 FDYFLDYCNTKH
+555 FDYFLGYCNTKH

-597 LKKSFGDNIND
+597 LKKSFGDNING
-608 WNMWKYKSWNS
+608 WNMWMYKSWNS
-619 CVCIQNE
+619 CVCIQNDNQ
-626 SLQIYTDIRYVR
+626 QIYTDIRYVR
-638 SDNGVYNLKV
+638 SDNDTYNLNV
-648 CLSKRNVLPE
+648 YLSKRNVLPE
-658 SYDELKELLLSFI
+658 NYDELKESLLSFI
-671 PNNITMEWNDK
+671 PKDIKMQWNDE
-682 KGMYI
+682 KGMYVCEL
-687 WSPNS
+687 NS
-692 VEDLHYFI
+692 IDELHHFI
-700 TMLTSNNDKSISN
+700 TMLTSSNDKSI

>member
-9 LLTDYSFV
+9 LLTDFSFV

-31 NKNDYV
+31 SKNDYV
-37 LRQFLIDLSDKVSN
+37 LRQFLIDLNDKVSN
-51 GEANIGFLYSYKSG
+51 GETNIGFLYSYKSG

-76 FTTLILLLHYITVKE
+76 YTTLILLLHYITVKE
-91 NATSH
+91 NANSH
-96 EEYVSMHRIDKNISA
+96 EDYVSMHRIDKNISA

-137 IKQQKWYKSIYEDDF
+137 IKQQKWYKNIYEDDF

-163 IDDIWNTLP
+163 IDEIWNTLP
-172 NLSSQ
+172 NLSIQ
-177 TVLNN
+177 TILNN
-182 IYFWYFDVDKTS
+182 IFFWYFDVDKTS

-217 PRLLNKISDVIEK
+217 PRLLNKITNVIEK

-241 EFFFSDNIRNGKPI
+241 EFFFRDKIRNGKPI

-272 VTLKE
+272 ITLKE

-297 YMNAIISLSELTDGK
+297 YMNAIISLSELSDGK

-334 ALLSEV
+334 ALLTEV

-346 DDEYERVYQT
+346 SDEYERVYQT
-356 ISNHVRRNKIK
+356 ISNHVTRNKIK

-379 GYKGTFYNFIL
+379 DYSGTFYDFIL
-390 LSNEEVACRVFNGHE
+390 TSNAEVANKVFNGHE
-405 LEKIVICSK
+405 LEKIAICSE
-414 FNDIDKEKVIWA
+414 FNDIDKEKALWT
-426 EQSNEFWNGEMKSI
+426 EQSSDFWKGEMKSL
-440 ITWSKINGEF
+440 ITWSKINGNF
-450 SFERFER
+450 SFERFKHIK
-457 VRANF
+457 ANF

-467 NKFERGDWTSDKVR
+467 NKFDREDWTSDKVR
-481 QALIASRLPK
+481 QALIASRLPN
-491 YPIDGRFGHYRDE
+491 YPIGGRFGHYRDE
-504 WKEIFIQNSDNI
+504 WKEIFIQNSDSI
-516 CSFIMQFDNIPSENV
+516 CTFIMQFDNVSSEDV
-531 SETLDIIRKEYIES
+531 PKTLDSIRKEYVES
-545 PDNPWAEFVI
+545 PENPWAEFVT
-555 FDYFLDYCNTKH
+555 FDYFLGYCNTKH

-597 LKKSFGDNIND
+597 LKKSFGDNING
-608 WNMWKYKSWNS
+608 WNMWMYKSWNS
-619 CVCIQNE
+619 CVCIQNDNQ
-626 SLQIYTDIRYVR
+626 QIYTDIRYVR
-638 SDNGVYNLKV
+638 SDNDTYNLNV
-648 CLSKRNVLPE
+648 YLSKRNVLPE
-658 SYDELKELLLSFI
+658 NYDELKESLLSFI
-671 PNNITMEWNDK
+671 PKDIKMQWNDE
-682 KGMYI
+682 KGMYVCE
-687 WSPNS
+687 PNS
-692 VEDLHYFI
+692 IDELHHFI
-700 TMLTSNNDKSISN
+700 TMLTSSNDKSI